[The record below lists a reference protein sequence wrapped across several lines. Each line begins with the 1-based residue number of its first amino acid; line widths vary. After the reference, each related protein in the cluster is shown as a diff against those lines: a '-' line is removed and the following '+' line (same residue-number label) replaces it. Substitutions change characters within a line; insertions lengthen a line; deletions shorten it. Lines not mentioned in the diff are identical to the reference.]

1 MFSAYNELG
10 YNFLIKK
17 NIAHGAFLGLN
28 YSDTDIDGYTSGNAN
43 SRTALKI
50 DSTSSE
56 TWDSEIGYQ
65 LQYGF
70 DLMGTPAKLQSKL
83 AYVHVIEDG
92 LVDRLSTRS
101 FADGQKRDISI
112 TQADKDDDYGRF
124 ELSVSNKVH
133 NNVYAYLN
141 GDTTFA
147 RDDKDSS
154 VQLGLQYQF

>member
-1 MFSAYNELG
+1 MDSFWCHFEPKILTKIQSKINT
-10 YNFLIKK
+10 FLIKK

-101 FADGQKRDISI
+101 FADGQKRDII
-112 TQADKDDDYGRF
+112 RPLA
-124 ELSVSNKVH
+124 KVI
-133 NNVYAYLN
+133 
-141 GDTTFA
+141 F
-147 RDDKDSS
+147 
-154 VQLGLQYQF
+154 